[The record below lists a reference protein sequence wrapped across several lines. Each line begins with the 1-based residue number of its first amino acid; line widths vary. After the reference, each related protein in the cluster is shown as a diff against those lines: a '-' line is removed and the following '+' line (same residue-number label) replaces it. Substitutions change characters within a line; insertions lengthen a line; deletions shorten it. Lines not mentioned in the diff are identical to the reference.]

1 MRVNDAEVIIV
12 GGGPV
17 GMTLALLLARRG
29 TSVLLCERHAHPFAE
44 PRAVGIDDETLRT
57 WQKCGILEEIQP
69 FILAGPVGETIFTY
83 RDGTGRRLYTLQQR
97 YGNLGYPEGA
107 VFLQPSVEAVLR
119 QHLMQLSCV
128 RFCSGF
134 TATHIHQDDH
144 GVEVSG
150 TQATGALFSFSSAY
164 VVGCD
169 GAKSL
174 VREQAGIAF
183 EGQDCPESWLILDT
197 YDRHHDA
204 TQLPEQGVEVWCDPV
219 YTCVTV
225 PLPRGYRR
233 WEIRLTADECGVLE
247 NDSPAL
253 EARLSRFRK
262 GPLGEIIRKKEIRFS
277 ARQAAQYRKG
287 RIFIAGDAAHVTPPF
302 AAQGLVSGI
311 RDVANLSWKLSAVVA
326 NEYPDSV
333 LDSYD
338 CERRA
343 HQKKMIQLALALG
356 HLMMPHSVFEALLVK
371 MLFACIRN
379 MPVRVQNMFVL
390 RGHHLQP
397 RLRDGFLGPRGGRY
411 FPQANV
417 QLNTGEQCPM
427 DELLG
432 EQMTWLSFCPS
443 PLPESKWPPE
453 VAAVLSDKTTR
464 LVCGK
469 DFVDFSHAYA
479 EFAHEYVIVRPDRV
493 IYARIRSA

>member
-1 MRVNDAEVIIV
+1 MRANDADVIIV

-17 GMTLALLLARRG
+17 GMTLALLLAQRG
-29 TSVLLCERHAHPFAE
+29 TSVLVCERHERPFSE

-57 WQKCGILEEIQP
+57 WQNCGVLDAIQP

-83 RDGTGRRLYTLQQR
+83 RDGTGRRLYDLQQR
-97 YGNLGYPEGA
+97 HGNLGYPEGA

-119 QHLMQLSCV
+119 QHVMQFACV

-134 TATHIHQDDH
+134 TVTHIQQDANS
-144 GVEVSG
+144 VEVRG
-150 TQATGALFSFSSAY
+150 TQATGHPFSFSSAY

-174 VREQAGIAF
+174 VREHAGIVF
-183 EGQDCPESWLILDT
+183 EGRDCPESWLILDT
-197 YDRHHDA
+197 YNRHHD
-204 TQLPEQGVEVWCDPV
+204 TTELPEQGVEVWCDPV
-219 YTCVTV
+219 YTGVTV

-247 NDSPAL
+247 HDGPAL
-253 EARLSRFRK
+253 EARISRFRK

-287 RIFIAGDAAHVTPPF
+287 RILIAGDAAHVTPPF

-311 RDVANLSWKLSAVVA
+311 RDVANLSWKLSAVVSQ
-326 NEYPDSV
+326 EQPDAL

-343 HQKKMIQLALALG
+343 HQRKMIQLALALG
-356 HLMMPHSVFEALLVK
+356 RLMMPHSRVEASLVH
-371 MLFACIRN
+371 MLFACLQK
-379 MPVRVQNMFVL
+379 MPPRIQNCFVL
-390 RGHHLQP
+390 RGNHLQP
-397 RLRDGFLGPRGGRY
+397 HLHAGFLGHRGGRY
-411 FPQANV
+411 FPQAEVRMPNGHTC
-417 QLNTGEQCPM
+417 LI
-427 DELLG
+427 DHLLG
-432 EQMTWLSFCPS
+432 NHIAVVSFCSRPIS
-443 PLPESKWPPE
+443 DMPMSRD
-453 VAAVLSDKTTR
+453 VAAMLTGTVTH
-464 LVCGK
+464 LVCGR
-469 DFVDFSHAYA
+469 DFVDFSRAYA

-493 IYARIRSA
+493 IYARIRST